1 MKLLVTLLCA
11 ALLAA
16 APPPPGANL
25 TLASSLIASG
35 GGPGSYSTVRAFNAM
50 IGENAV
56 LANQQQLATAYG
68 QTNADRFVHMFDYAI
83 ADAWQLAGKD
93 NVSIPPPA
101 QTGGQS
107 LAMQLVQAGVTTGGI
122 TFDNDT
128 FFTSLFGTKIAGQVA
143 ADVNAKYGAGSWTN
157 FSRMSGQFFHD
168 IGQTVGMNV

>member
-1 MKLLVTLLCA
+1 MKLLATLLCTV
-11 ALLAA
+11 LLAA

-50 IGENAV
+50 IGQDAV
-56 LANQQQLATAYG
+56 LANQRQLATAYG
-68 QTNADRFVHMFDYAI
+68 QTNADLFIHMFDYAI

-93 NVSIPPPA
+93 NVSIPAPTE
-101 QTGGQS
+101 TGGQA
-107 LAMQLVQAGVTTGGI
+107 LATELVGAGIASGGI

-128 FFTSLFGTKIAGQVA
+128 FFNSLFGSKIAAQVA

-157 FSRMSGQFFHD
+157 FSRMSGQFFHN